1 MKWNTHWSMGYHSSF
16 QIILKN
22 KKKKFHF
29 RSTPQRKWK
38 NSLSHCCSQASYC
51 NMLAKLTSCRM
62 NWIGTITAQKILI
75 YKCRTVESNC
85 SSMLHA
91 DKPNLYAALRKTN
104 SIHKTKPSYKHLQG
118 LGGFK
123 ARVSWGEERE
133 HTHFWMVRQAIWN
146 TNVCCAGASK
156 EMRTTAIAALHCTHL
171 SRSDGA
177 FSPTPWPLSSGTAQK
192 LLFLI
197 PQRTKALWT
206 VIWLC
211 HSSHTFTQD
220 KQQGWEQL

>member
-1 MKWNTHWSMGYHSSF
+1 MGCQSSF
-16 QIILKN
+16 HIILE

-38 NSLSHCCSQASYC
+38 NSLSHCSSQASYYC
-51 NMLAKLTSCRM
+51 SMLAKLTSCRM
-62 NWIGTITAQKILI
+62 NWIGTTMVQQILI

-85 SSMLHA
+85 SSM
-91 DKPNLYAALRKTN
+91 
-104 SIHKTKPSYKHLQG
+104 
-118 LGGFK
+118 
-123 ARVSWGEERE
+123 E
-133 HTHFWMVRQAIWN
+133 HFWLVRQALWN
-146 TNVCCAGASK
+146 TNVCCAHASK
-156 EMRTTAIAALHCTHL
+156 EMHTTATAVQHWTHL

-177 FSPTPWPLSSGTAQK
+177 FSSTLWPLSSGTAQK

-197 PQRTKALWT
+197 PQRAEALWT

-211 HSSHTFTQD
+211 HSCYAFTQD